1 VHGNRS
7 PLPLR
12 RITTSLLLLVA
23 MMAPLPTLAASTDLG
38 ISPTITAADL
48 DTWDGMRAGV
58 GIADATW
65 NVGAAA
71 GQYSDIRQPQNELE
85 GETDPH
91 LHATAK
97 KHSYGVQSRLTIR
110 AIVVEGTNGERVA
123 LVKSDNYLAQDHLL
137 RRVGQLLGDAGS
149 QVTYDGI
156 LHAASHNH
164 SSPYY
169 ATPSWGVWL
178 FQDVVDLRMFEY
190 QARSMADA
198 ILEAEASLAPA
209 RMGATVVHH
218 NVYKGNIMRP
228 KTAVDGSPAGFPN
241 DYGDKE
247 LTVLRFDT
255 LTQDGWDPLAVWMNW
270 GQHPE
275 SLDSYDLITADFLA
289 PLERYVDRETGAM
302 LVFSQGDVGSA
313 EGPYVGWHRGRLHDG
328 TLVAWAHVG
337 HAQTER
343 GARILSDSVI
353 EAFDI
358 IGAGGGTVPYDTH
371 IEVAAINGF
380 VPGPVSHPYPAV
392 SNCRT
397 KETVEGDPGVPILG
411 LPDCARSG
419 GMSEFDPVFSPVGA
433 AIDNLRAHGI
443 PVPDH
448 YDASS
453 FTGVQENLRIRLQ
466 VIRLGEVVLGS
477 CACEAQVDM
486 IKNFKSRANN
496 VVGDLHAGFDWATD
510 PHTTCTPAEDGQWA
524 CVYNNPEARGAR
536 SWTFDDTA
544 YQRWQAQVHNPADGW
559 DDLAYAPFAN
569 SEPDDPAAIKG
580 NFSTEELDEGTG
592 YALVVGVGHAGDY
605 NGYTVSYREYMAYD
619 HYRKALTSH
628 GPHTADYMVTWMVR
642 MARDLNDADYSW
654 EEELAFHDPTSL
666 ARLAADEVRQV
677 ATSQALG
684 RAAGAAYDA
693 WQAALPADVGPAEI
707 LDQPTDIARFDA
719 TTLAWRGGSN
729 AVDNPDVRVERL
741 VDGAWEPFADMTGE
755 IQTMVELPQGLNGVL
770 DTYTGGQ
777 EWIWTANLEAFTG
790 GPDPRV
796 GATPAGTY
804 RFVVD
809 GHIRQ
814 GLDTQAY
821 HLTSEPFEVAPWDGI
836 TAPTLALDGGT
847 ATVTVPDR
855 HVYPRTYTSD
865 FPFVADDGRGRLVDA
880 DGNPV
885 PDDFQVCRTCSFR
898 PWAFEGEV
906 AQVTLT
912 ITRPGGQQEHV
923 AMEHVAP
930 DTWQADDLTLR
941 PNDQVQVLAGGVVD
955 GGGNINGQPSNTV
968 AVAPGPPTGV
978 GGGNGGPGGPG
989 GSGGG
994 PDGPDATSVD
1004 SAPASTPASG
1014 TGLVVAAL
1022 VLALLAAAILATR
1035 RLVGGSAIR

>member
-289 PLERYVDRETGAM
+289 PLERYVDRDTGAM

-313 EGPYVGWHRGRLHDG
+313 EGPTKAG
-328 TLVAWAHVG
+328 TAAAWP
-337 HAQTER
+337 T
-343 GARILSDSVI
+343 ARWW
-353 EAFDI
+353 
-358 IGAGGGTVPYDTH
+358 
-371 IEVAAINGF
+371 
-380 VPGPVSHPYPAV
+380 PGPTSATRRPNAAPASCPTPSSRHSTSSAPAAAPSRTTPTSRWPRSTASCPV
-392 SNCRT
+392 RCPTRTRPCPTAGPRRRSRVTPVCR
-397 KETVEGDPGVPILG
+397 
-411 LPDCARSG
+411 S
-419 GMSEFDPVFSPVGA
+419 
-433 AIDNLRAHGI
+433 
-443 PVPDH
+443 
-448 YDASS
+448 
-453 FTGVQENLRIRLQ
+453 
-466 VIRLGEVVLGS
+466 
-477 CACEAQVDM
+477 
-486 IKNFKSRANN
+486 
-496 VVGDLHAGFDWATD
+496 
-510 PHTTCTPAEDGQWA
+510 WA
-524 CVYNNPEARGAR
+524 C
-536 SWTFDDTA
+536 
-544 YQRWQAQVHNPADGW
+544 
-559 DDLAYAPFAN
+559 
-569 SEPDDPAAIKG
+569 
-580 NFSTEELDEGTG
+580 
-592 YALVVGVGHAGDY
+592 
-605 NGYTVSYREYMAYD
+605 
-619 HYRKALTSH
+619 
-628 GPHTADYMVTWMVR
+628 
-642 MARDLNDADYSW
+642 
-654 EEELAFHDPTSL
+654 PT
-666 ARLAADEVRQV
+666 
-677 ATSQALG
+677 
-684 RAAGAAYDA
+684 
-693 WQAALPADVGPAEI
+693 
-707 LDQPTDIARFDA
+707 
-719 TTLAWRGGSN
+719 
-729 AVDNPDVRVERL
+729 
-741 VDGAWEPFADMTGE
+741 
-755 IQTMVELPQGLNGVL
+755 
-770 DTYTGGQ
+770 
-777 EWIWTANLEAFTG
+777 
-790 GPDPRV
+790 
-796 GATPAGTY
+796 
-804 RFVVD
+804 
-809 GHIRQ
+809 
-814 GLDTQAY
+814 
-821 HLTSEPFEVAPWDGI
+821 
-836 TAPTLALDGGT
+836 
-847 ATVTVPDR
+847 
-855 HVYPRTYTSD
+855 
-865 FPFVADDGRGRLVDA
+865 
-880 DGNPV
+880 
-885 PDDFQVCRTCSFR
+885 
-898 PWAFEGEV
+898 
-906 AQVTLT
+906 
-912 ITRPGGQQEHV
+912 
-923 AMEHVAP
+923 
-930 DTWQADDLTLR
+930 
-941 PNDQVQVLAGGVVD
+941 
-955 GGGNINGQPSNTV
+955 
-968 AVAPGPPTGV
+968 APGPAG
-978 GGGNGGPGGPG
+978 
-989 GSGGG
+989 
-994 PDGPDATSVD
+994 
-1004 SAPASTPASG
+1004 
-1014 TGLVVAAL
+1014 
-1022 VLALLAAAILATR
+1022 
-1035 RLVGGSAIR
+1035 